1 MSGTLNF
8 TSRAQ
13 ELDRF
18 SERACKL
25 VARSTSY
32 STKTAVR
39 MGQLSPSVTFQWVRV
54 PARCG
59 CAFSLSYNTDT
70 VIKKKLPFAC
80 KQTGN
85 ILLYVKVF
93 FASCK
98 SQIPKPNSP
107 NTARKFLKQPP
118 KSGYFYRKK

>member
-1 MSGTLNF
+1 VYLHG
-8 TSRAQ
+8 A
-13 ELDRF
+13 DVRF
-18 SERACKL
+18 LYRIIQIL
-25 VARSTSY
+25 
-32 STKTAVR
+32 
-39 MGQLSPSVTFQWVRV
+39 LS
-54 PARCG
+54 
-59 CAFSLSYNTDT
+59 
-70 VIKKKLPFAC
+70 KKKLPFAC